1 MLKPNQRRPGE
12 ITNKIVVVAMTV
24 FSLLMKMSSL
34 SKTTL
39 KMVQFNGTEIL
50 HLKIWHI

>member
-1 MLKPNQRRPGE
+1 MLKSNQRRPGE
-12 ITNKIVVVAMTV
+12 ITNKIVIVELLHLMNKLAMTV

-39 KMVQFNGTEIL
+39 KMVQF
-50 HLKIWHI
+50 KY